1 MKVLYGNEE
10 IELNTEIEEGAK
22 ELDMLTPIDN
32 EEMNKIDLEDTI
44 KIDINEIN
52 NELESMDDKN
62 E

>member
-22 ELDMLTPIDN
+22 ELDVLTPIDN

>member
-1 MKVLYGNEE
+1 MKVLYENEE

-22 ELDMLTPIDN
+22 ELDMLTPLDN
-32 EEMNKIDLEDTI
+32 EEMNKIDIEDTI